1 MWNCLKCFNE
11 CADSAEYCAYCGS
24 PRATSLE
31 NAREIATKFANQNP
45 QSVLSLHVDSN
56 SGFPVRV
63 PVVLRVSEVTIRVL
77 AAVVGIVAGLISSLT
92 IDLLADPSGM
102 TGRLFNLREP
112 SGAVPVFTLI
122 LFFWG
127 FAICVV
133 RYLRTS
139 ARKRLSGIALLF
151 HSMELAKL
159 NGLDR
164 LPAELD
170 IPTTEHSPLLRRVR
184 ALSKHWS
191 STPSL
196 QDADILLQQQLYSDE
211 ESVRAGYS
219 LVRTFIW
226 ALPVIGL
233 LGTVAGVAVAVGGFA
248 EFLGGD
254 IEDVAIIKRSLVN
267 VTAGL
272 SYAFLTTLYGLA
284 GALVLMLIATALQN
298 REEKLYTTIQERI
311 TDLFLPFL
319 QAIAPEAKQTEVAAV
334 SGLQEQLIAISNT
347 VLDYVRHQAVVTL
360 QSLQEERKALRDDIG
375 QWSKLLREEASAG
388 GHSIGQALDRVGIK
402 MSNAQFEFLQK
413 FESIKAGLD
422 QQAASVLE
430 TITTTAKTTLVHQQ
444 QLSDSISQQRGMVQD
459 NIQSLTELSRVSHES
474 LHLISDIKSTLGV
487 LQDLELEKRA
497 SEIIQVMEGQSKQ
510 LEASVAALQQTSAIT
525 NTLIEAQA
533 SLHESVNKLHDT
545 GFEETLREFQN
556 SLMALKP
563 VLENLRDP
571 FILQAVPIR
580 ANSTGCKLPGSTD
593 AGIPRV

>member
-31 NAREIATKFANQNP
+31 NAREIATKFANPNA

-56 SGFPVRV
+56 SRFPVRV
-63 PVVLRVSEVTIRVL
+63 PVVLRVSEVTIRII
-77 AAVVGIVAGLISSLT
+77 AALVGIVAGLFSSLT
-92 IDLLADPSGM
+92 IYLLADPSGM
-102 TGRLFNLREP
+102 TGRLFNLKQP
-112 SGAVPVFTLI
+112 SGAVPVVTLI

-127 FAICVV
+127 FAICVA
-133 RYLRTS
+133 RYLRTG
-139 ARKRLSGIALLF
+139 AKKRLSSNVFLIY
-151 HSMELAKL
+151 SMDLAKL
-159 NGLDR
+159 KGLDR
-164 LPAELD
+164 LAAELE
-170 IPTTEHSPLLRRVR
+170 THATEHSPLLRRIR
-184 ALSKHWS
+184 ALAKHWS

-298 REEKLYTTIQERI
+298 RDEKLYTTIQERI
-311 TDLFLPFL
+311 TNLFLPFL
-319 QAIAPEAKQTEVAAV
+319 QAIAPEAKQPEITAV
-334 SGLQEQLIAISNT
+334 PGLQEQLIAISNT
-347 VLDYVRHQAVVTL
+347 VLDYVRRQALVTL
-360 QSLQEERKALRDDIG
+360 QSFQEERQALRDDVS

-388 GHSIGQALDRVGIK
+388 AQTIGQALDRVGIK

-413 FESIKAGLD
+413 FESIKAGMD

-430 TITTTAKTTLVHQQ
+430 SITTTAQTTLTHQQ
-444 QLSDSISQQRGMVQD
+444 QISSVIAQQQGMVQD
-459 NIQSLTELSRVSHES
+459 NIQLLTDLSRVSHES
-474 LHLISDIKSTLGV
+474 LHLISDIKSALAA
-487 LQDLELEKRA
+487 LHDLELEKRA
-497 SEIIQVMEGQSKQ
+497 NGIIQVIEGQGKQ
-510 LEASVAALQQTSAIT
+510 LEASVSVLQQTSAIT
-525 NTLIEAQA
+525 TTMIEAQT

-545 GFEETLREFQN
+545 GFEQTLRDFQN
-556 SLMALKP
+556 SLTALKP

-580 ANSTGCKLPGSTD
+580 ANGTSL
-593 AGIPRV
+593 